1 MYSINVVKLAILA
14 ITFTVIF
21 TTSSAFADTDYS
33 EMTDEEL
40 IDRFEKV
47 LNSDVDLTMQD
58 MMDKIKD
65 GEMTDALAEELEQR
79 MAEVWSEA
87 EGIVEELREITK
99 ELQKRGID
107 VQASVLTTDDSMSP
121 IIAISKPILTNDLM
135 SPRMQVEQ
143 GIASSDVICNDG
155 LELVF
160 KNSDNSP
167 ACVTSITAEKLIQR
181 GWASP

>member
-1 MYSINVVKLAILA
+1 MYSTNVVKLAILA
-14 ITFTVIF
+14 ITLTVIF

-40 IDRFEKV
+40 IDRWEKL
-47 LNSDVDLTMQD
+47 LNTDVDLTMQD

-79 MAEVWSEA
+79 MAELWSESQ
-87 EGIVEELREITK
+87 GLVEELQEIAK

-107 VQASVLTTDDSMSP
+107 VEASVLTTDDSMSP
-121 IIAISKPILTNDLM
+121 IITISKPILTNDVM

-143 GIASSDVICNDG
+143 GIASSDVICTEG
-155 LELVF
+155 LQLIF
-160 KNSDNSP
+160 KSSDNSP
-167 ACVTSITAEKLIQR
+167 ACVKPQTAEKLIQR
-181 GWASP
+181 GWVST